1 MTWFTDRT
9 EVFTWPIE
17 YPRFTAVIVAAVVG
31 VIAFA
36 LPQATVDF
44 SIEQLYPQDST
55 MAAEYREHVHTYGAD
70 DTVFF
75 AVRAGN
81 PWADEIAMA
90 EQAIGDVPGI
100 ESTLSPFSME
110 RLQNADG
117 VIETRPIEPG
127 DDSPLIRGTVVATD
141 ERAGAII
148 ARVAETHNNH
158 TGRDDVVSAVEGIL
172 DRISGE
178 WHLAGMPIIR
188 TAYVRLVLQD
198 LFVLVPLSILTA
210 GIFFILSFRDPR
222 QVVLGL
228 ISIALG
234 LMTSAAAYVLAGG
247 VLNTFSPAFFAV
259 VIVVGTSDLIH
270 LVHRFSD
277 HINDHHAPLDAD
289 AVKHAARAAAQ
300 EIGFSCLLTT
310 ATTAVGFLALA
321 WTDLP
326 TVQQFGLGAGAGVI
340 LTYITTFLVVPPV
353 LARMTPPSA
362 AARRH
367 AAEGGQFI
375 RSIGRKAVA
384 HRRSMLGAF
393 AVATIAMVVMG
404 SQTTVAYR
412 ILADLTGSKA
422 GESQLFME
430 EHMGAVL
437 PMAVDI
443 RVADDAREP
452 RTSQAIADFTEWV
465 RAEPLVGHA
474 SSITDVLAESWSALG
489 GTPTAGP
496 ETREAA
502 AQALFLSSL
511 TQDDPVRHLMVE
523 EGRRTRV
530 LLRIKDEGGDAMVAL
545 SDRIERE
552 AQARLGPVGAT
563 AHITGVAHVIQ
574 WINRTL
580 TIQFAGSFV
589 IALVLIGA
597 AWTVVTRSLRR
608 VAIALI
614 PNVLP
619 LLAVLAGLGA
629 IGVPLKP
636 TTAMVFSIGLGIAVD
651 DTIHFLTAYERHRT
665 RHPGSSANDAV
676 DHAYATAGRSM
687 FDTSLVLIA
696 GLMTLGASEFN
707 GFLTLGGFTAWA
719 VLAALLTDILLL
731 GPLLVALDKR

>member
-1 MTWFTDRT
+1 MTWFTDRFR
-9 EVFTWPIE
+9 VFTWPIE
-17 YPRFTAVIVAAVVG
+17 HPALTTTIAVVVVS

-36 LPQATVDF
+36 LPRAKVDF
-44 SIEQLYPQDST
+44 SIEQLYPQDSK
-55 MAAEYREHVHTYGAD
+55 MAAEYKEHTRTYGAD

-75 AVRAGN
+75 AVRSGD
-81 PWADEIAMA
+81 PWAAEIATA
-90 EQAIGDVPGI
+90 EQEISNVAGV
-100 ESTLSPFSME
+100 ESTLSPFTME
-110 RLQNADG
+110 RLQNTKG
-117 VIETRPIEPG
+117 VIETRPINAS
-127 DDSPLIRGTVVATD
+127 DDSPLIRGTVVALD
-141 ERAGAII
+141 ESAGAIVV
-148 ARVAETHNNH
+148 RVSETHNNH
-158 TGRDDVVSAVEGIL
+158 TGRDQLVTQVERIL
-172 DRISGE
+172 DRIPGE

-198 LFVLVPLSILTA
+198 LMVLVPLSILTA
-210 GIFFILSFRDPR
+210 GLFFILSFRDPR
-222 QVVLGL
+222 QVILGL
-228 ISIALG
+228 VSITFG
-234 LMTSAAAYVLAGG
+234 LLTSAAAYILAGG

-277 HINDHHAPLDAD
+277 HINDHREPLDSE
-289 AVKHAARAAAQ
+289 AVKQSARAAAR

-326 TVQQFGLGAGAGVI
+326 TVQQFGLGAGTGVI
-340 LTYITTFLVVPPV
+340 LTYLTTFLVVPPV
-353 LARMTPPSA
+353 LARIRPPSA

-367 AAEGGQFI
+367 AAEGGRFI
-375 RSIGRKAVA
+375 QAVGRRVVA
-384 HRRSMLGAF
+384 HRRAMIGLF
-393 AVATIAMVVMG
+393 AAVTVAMIVLG

-412 ILADLTGSKA
+412 ILADLTGSQA

-443 RVADDAREP
+443 RVEGDAREP
-452 RTSQAIADFTEWV
+452 KTSKAIAELTDWL
-465 RAEPLVGHA
+465 RNQPLVGHA
-474 SSITDVLAESWSALG
+474 SSVTDVLSEAWSVLG
-489 GTPTAGP
+489 DGSEPWP

-511 TQDDPVRHLMVE
+511 SQDDPVQHLMVDD
-523 EGRRTRV
+523 GSRTRI

-545 SDRIERE
+545 SDQIERE
-552 AQARLGPVGAT
+552 ATHRLDPVGAT
-563 AHITGVAHVIQ
+563 ARITGVAHVIQ

-589 IALVLIGA
+589 IALLLIGA

-608 VAIALI
+608 VTIALI

-629 IGVPLKP
+629 LGVPLKP

-651 DTIHFLTAYERHRT
+651 DTIHFLTAYERHRAK
-665 RHPGSSANDAV
+665 HPCSSATDAV

-731 GPLLVALDKR
+731 GPLLVALDER